1 MVLGCKFYVREIIGN
16 SIAAQEGGLKEGDII
31 LKVTRIPTQDR
42 YFIHREKER
51 ENERK
56 RGEIVSIKVP

>member
-31 LKVTRIPTQDR
+31 LKVTINTIQYR
-42 YFIHREKER
+42 YFIHR
-51 ENERK
+51 
-56 RGEIVSIKVP
+56 

>member
-31 LKVTRIPTQDR
+31 LKVTINTIQYR
-42 YFIHREKER
+42 YFIYPER
-51 ENERK
+51 EREERDK
-56 RGEIVSIKVP
+56 LNKSTIIYGL

>member
-31 LKVTRIPTQDR
+31 LKVTRNPTQYR
-42 YFIHREKER
+42 YFIYPER
-51 ENERK
+51 ERER
-56 RGEIVSIKVP
+56 REINSIKVP